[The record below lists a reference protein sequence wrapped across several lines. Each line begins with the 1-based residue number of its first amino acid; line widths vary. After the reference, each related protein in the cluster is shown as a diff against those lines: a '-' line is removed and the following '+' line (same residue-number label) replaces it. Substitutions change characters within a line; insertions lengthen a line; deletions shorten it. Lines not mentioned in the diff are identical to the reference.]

1 MDQECIEKVVLEVLR
16 VQDELVVNG
25 HNAWHLAE
33 PTKEHFGIKTELN
46 EDRKS
51 TRLNSSHT

>member
-33 PTKEHFGIKTELN
+33 PTKEHFGIKTEFN
-46 EDRKS
+46 DER
-51 TRLNSSHT
+51 TN